1 MTGPRRFS
9 PHVERE
15 VLSALIDGELSPV
28 DRRWIHDHLQEC
40 ELCMQ
45 VAEEFSS
52 LRGIVTDLPRLVA
65 PEGLVAEVMEEPGRR
80 PRAMARRLLRGPRKY
95 VAAAVV
101 AVVVGVSAAGV
112 AVPPDA
118 DPPPVDTLVDRH
130 VGVNAGRASGGE
142 VLFAVRGE

>member
-1 MTGPRRFS
+1 MTGRRFS

-15 VLSALIDGELSPV
+15 VLSALMDGEVSPS

-45 VAEEFSS
+45 VADEFSS

-65 PEGLVAEVMEEPGRR
+65 PEELVAEVMEEPGRG
-80 PRAMARRLLRGPRKY
+80 PRGMARRLFRGPRKY
-95 VAAAVV
+95 VAAAVA

-112 AVPPDA
+112 AAPPDV
-118 DPPPVDTLVDRH
+118 DPPAVDTFVARH

-142 VLFAVRGE
+142 VLFAVRGD

>member
-1 MTGPRRFS
+1 MTGRRFS

-15 VLSALIDGELSPV
+15 VLSALIDGEVAPA

-52 LRGIVTDLPRLVA
+52 LRGIVTDLPPLVA
-65 PEGLVAEVMEEPGRR
+65 PEGLVAEVMEGPRRRPGRR
-80 PRAMARRLLRGPRKY
+80 ARRLLRGPRKY
-95 VAAAVV
+95 AAAAAV
-101 AVVVGVSAAGV
+101 AVTVGVSAAGI
-112 AVPPDA
+112 AAPPDTE
-118 DPPPVDTLVDRH
+118 PPPMETFVNRH

-142 VLFAVRGE
+142 VLFAVHE